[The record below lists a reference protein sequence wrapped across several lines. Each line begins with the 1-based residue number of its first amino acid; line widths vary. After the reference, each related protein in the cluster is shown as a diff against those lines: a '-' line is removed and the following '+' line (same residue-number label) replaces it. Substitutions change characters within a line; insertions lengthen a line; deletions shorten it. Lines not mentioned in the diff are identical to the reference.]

1 MTRSAGHCMTMG
13 TASTM
18 ASMAESLGV
27 TLPGAA
33 AIPAP
38 DSRRKVLAHMSGRRI
53 VEMVGEELDLYKI
66 LTREAFENAIT
77 VTIALEGST
86 NAVLHLLAIA
96 HAAGIPLSIDDFT
109 RIGARVPVLADMRPA
124 GKYAM
129 SCLLYTSPSPRDDT

>member
-18 ASMAESLGV
+18 ASMAESLGM

-53 VEMVGEELDLYKI
+53 VDMTGEGLDLYKI
-66 LTREAFENAIT
+66 PTREAFENSIQVNAAI
-77 VTIALEGST
+77 GGYT
-86 NAVLHLLAIA
+86 NFVVHLLAIA
-96 HAAGIPLSIDDFT
+96 GRVGIDLRLEDFDALGSRMPLL
-109 RIGARVPVLADMRPA
+109 VNLM
-124 GKYAM
+124 
-129 SCLLYTSPSPRDDT
+129 PSG